1 MTKKEKAKK
10 IFEDNGI
17 FLSNEELANL
27 GTAISDVLM
36 MIAEDITEKE
46 PYATITINN
55 YKQTSMC
62 VDTALDEE
70 E

>member
-1 MTKKEKAKK
+1 MTKKERAKK

-17 FLSNEELANL
+17 FISNEELDNL

-36 MIAEDITEKE
+36 MIAEDIAEKE
-46 PYATITINN
+46 PYATISIDN
-55 YKQTSMC
+55 YRQTSMS
-62 VDTALDEE
+62 VDAALDEE